1 MDSAILKGNLEFHK
15 EKLWGGGR
23 EGQQA
28 MIGTPLTF
36 RTSFILAT

>member
-1 MDSAILKGNLEFHK
+1 MDSTVLKGNLEFEK

-28 MIGTPLTF
+28 MNGRP
-36 RTSFILAT
+36 